1 MKKIL
6 HLLYQPYKWLVVI
19 PFFILSTLI
28 FGIIAA
34 TVAFLVNT
42 RVASF
47 MGGVIWARLN
57 AWMAPIF
64 VKVSGREN
72 IDRKQSYVVIANHQ
86 SAFDIFVLYGFLNMD
101 FKWVMKQELRKVPG
115 IGLGCEKVGHIFI
128 DRTNHESS
136 LKSLG
141 AARKKIVN
149 GTSIL
154 FFPEGTRSTDGIIG
168 NFKKGAFKMALD
180 LDLPILPVTIIGT
193 KDILPNKTLDLF
205 PGKVLMTIHEPIPV
219 KNYSEENINELIQTS
234 REVMVKETEKPH
246 PLRGFFPLGKNQ
258 TPEINKTSDGQRI
271 SSLQNE

>member
-28 FGIIAA
+28 FGVIAA
-34 TVAFLVNT
+34 TVAFLFNA

-47 MGGVIWARLN
+47 VGGVIWARLN
-57 AWMAPIF
+57 AWIAPIF

-72 IDRKQSYVVIANHQ
+72 VDIKQSYVVIANHQ
-86 SAFDIFVLYGFLNMD
+86 SAFDIFVLYGFLNID

-128 DRTNHESS
+128 DRTDHESS
-136 LKSLG
+136 LKSLDT
-141 AARKKIVN
+141 ARKKIVN

-154 FFPEGTRSTDGIIG
+154 FFPEGTRSTDGIIRD
-168 NFKKGAFKMALD
+168 FKKGAFKMALD

-193 KDILPNKTLDLF
+193 KKILPNKTLDLF

-219 KNYSEENINELIQTS
+219 NDYSAQNINELIQTS
-234 REVMVKETEKPH
+234 REIMIKGTEKPH
-246 PLRGFFPLGKNQ
+246 PIRGFSPLGKNQ
-258 TPEINKTSDGQRI
+258 TLEINKTSDGQRI
-271 SSLQNE
+271 RSLQNE